1 MPRFCDSFS
10 VKPISNP
17 IGGHIIQDIIIS
29 PYPYVSQQKS
39 NHNDEIFNYQQNINV
54 SYPSISHQKSND
66 ITEIYNQ
73 TYQQTFNYYLNLF
86 QNL

>member
-1 MPRFCDSFS
+1 MPRFCDSFT

-39 NHNDEIFNYQQNINV
+39 THNDEIFNYHQNI
-54 SYPSISHQKSND
+54 ITSHQKSND
-66 ITEIYNQ
+66 ITDIYNQ
-73 TYQQTFNYYLNLF
+73 IYQQTFNYYLNLF
-86 QNL
+86 QNS